1 MIAILKV
8 IGVLILFG
16 STQGCQLPTV
26 FDCNSTEPYCLDEPY
41 IESLP

>member
-16 STQGCQLPTV
+16 STQGCILPTV
-26 FDCNSTEPYCLDEPY
+26 FDCNST
-41 IESLP
+41 